1 MHFINYQAI
10 IESIVILTHV
20 IYISFPH
27 REEEQKNQSDR
38 DVITFFMQVCNLING
53 VCGYS
58 KISTDFLKNKNL
70 NSDLIE
76 LDYYVTMK
84 YSRRNH

>member
-27 REEEQKNQSDR
+27 REEEQENQSDR
-38 DVITFFMQVCNLING
+38 DVNVLHAGM
-53 VCGYS
+53 
-58 KISTDFLKNKNL
+58 
-70 NSDLIE
+70 
-76 LDYYVTMK
+76 
-84 YSRRNH
+84 